1 MDGPQREEGR
11 DGSGDRGRQMLAV
24 GAAREAGIRENALHG
39 RGSSARLCGDDGDVR
54 VQAADS
60 ATQQKLT

>member
-1 MDGPQREEGR
+1 
-11 DGSGDRGRQMLAV
+11 MLAV

-39 RGSSARLCGDDGDVR
+39 RESSARLCGDDEDVHD
-54 VQAADS
+54 QAADS